1 LLNINTRINMTQE
14 QFNEAIYKIESEA
27 TRQKVELMKQYQKF
41 QEGQII
47 FDEYDKMLIE
57 RVEYNTHYND
67 IAYYGKR
74 YTKRGLSRQ
83 SRETYIW
90 QKNAILA
97 SDQTQSE

>member
-1 LLNINTRINMTQE
+1 MNTEANMTQE
-14 QFNEAIYKIESEA
+14 QFNEAINKIESEA
-27 TRQKVELMKQYQKF
+27 TRKKIELLQRFQKF
-41 QEGQII
+41 HVGQVI

-83 SRETYIW
+83 SRETYVW
-90 QKNAILA
+90 QRNAKLA
-97 SDQTQSE
+97 E

>member
-1 LLNINTRINMTQE
+1 MNIETNMTQE
-14 QFNEAIYKIESEA
+14 QFNKAIYKIESEA
-27 TRQKVELMKQYQKF
+27 TRQKVELMLQYQKF
-41 QEGQII
+41 KEGQVI

-90 QKNAILA
+90 QRNSKLLK
-97 SDQTQSE
+97 

>member
-1 LLNINTRINMTQE
+1 MNTEARMTQE
-14 QFNEAIYKIESEA
+14 QFNEAINKIESEA
-27 TRQKVELMKQYQKF
+27 TRKKIELLQRFQKF
-41 QEGQII
+41 HVGQVI

-83 SRETYIW
+83 SRETYVW
-90 QKNAILA
+90 QRNAKLA
-97 SDQTQSE
+97 E

>member
-1 LLNINTRINMTQE
+1 MNIKTNMTQE
-14 QFNEAIYKIESEA
+14 QFNEAIYKIESDA

-41 QEGQII
+41 REGQII

-90 QKNAILA
+90 QRNSKLLK
-97 SDQTQSE
+97 

>member
-1 LLNINTRINMTQE
+1 MNIETNMTQE
-14 QFNEAIYKIESEA
+14 QFNKAIYKIESEA
-27 TRQKVELMKQYQKF
+27 TRQKVELMLQYQKF
-41 QEGQII
+41 KEGQVI

-74 YTKRGLSRQ
+74 YTKKGLSRQ

-90 QKNAILA
+90 QRNSKLLK
-97 SDQTQSE
+97 

>member
-1 LLNINTRINMTQE
+1 MNIETNMTQE

-27 TRQKVELMKQYQKF
+27 TRQKVELMLQYQKF
-41 QEGQII
+41 KEGQVI

-83 SRETYIW
+83 SRETYVW
-90 QKNAILA
+90 QKNAKIA
-97 SDQTQSE
+97 E

>member
-1 LLNINTRINMTQE
+1 MNTEARMTQE
-14 QFNEAIYKIESEA
+14 EFNEAINKIESEA
-27 TRQKVELMKQYQKF
+27 TRKKIELLQRFQKF
-41 QEGQII
+41 HVGQVI

-83 SRETYIW
+83 SRETYVW
-90 QKNAILA
+90 QRNAKLA
-97 SDQTQSE
+97 E

>member
-1 LLNINTRINMTQE
+1 MTQE
-14 QFNEAIYKIESEA
+14 QFNEAINKIESEA
-27 TRQKVELMKQYQKF
+27 TRKKIELLQRFQKF
-41 QEGQII
+41 HVGQVI

-83 SRETYIW
+83 SRETYVW
-90 QKNAILA
+90 QRNAKLA
-97 SDQTQSE
+97 E